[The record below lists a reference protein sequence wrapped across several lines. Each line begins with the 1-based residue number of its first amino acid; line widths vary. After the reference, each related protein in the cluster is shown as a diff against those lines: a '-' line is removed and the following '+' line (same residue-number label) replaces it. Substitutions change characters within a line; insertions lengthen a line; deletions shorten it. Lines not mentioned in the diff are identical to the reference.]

1 MTFILASNN
10 PGKKAEMTRILG
22 SLGIEI
28 KTAADLGLTPP
39 DPEETGETFAE
50 NAYIKA
56 RAFCDAFDLPAIA
69 DDSGLC
75 VDALGGAPGL
85 RTARFAGENAAD
97 GTNISKLLGC
107 LAGVPAERRGAA
119 FVSHITCLFPDGRR
133 IDAEGRCEGFISDT
147 PMGDGGF
154 GYDPVFLV
162 RPGLSMA
169 MLDDRKKDAVS
180 HRGKALRTL
189 KCIMQNS

>member
-10 PGKKAEMTRILG
+10 PGKKAEMIRILG

-28 KTAADLGLTPP
+28 KTAADLGLNPP

-56 RAFCDAFDLPAIA
+56 RAFCDAFNFPAIA

-75 VDALGGAPGL
+75 VDALGGAPGVH
-85 RTARFAGENAAD
+85 TARFAGKNATD

-107 LAGVPAERRGAA
+107 LSGVPAEKRGAA

-133 IDAEGRCEGFISDT
+133 IDAEGRCEGFISET

-154 GYDPVFLV
+154 GYDPVFLI

-180 HRGKALRTL
+180 HRGKALRSL
-189 KCIMQNS
+189 KFIMHNS